1 MHGRE
6 SAQSLLG
13 PSQWVLTQKDFMT
26 VQPAIES
33 LFDKEQPYK
42 DKDEGPK
49 ELGRKSGDGGMKG
62 FFPVISMVGCTE
74 VD

>member
-1 MHGRE
+1 
-6 SAQSLLG
+6 
-13 PSQWVLTQKDFMT
+13 MT

-33 LFDKEQPYK
+33 LLDKVQPYQ

-49 ELGRKSGDGGMKG
+49 ELGRKSGDGGMKL
-62 FFPVISMVGCTE
+62 FFPVISMVGYLE